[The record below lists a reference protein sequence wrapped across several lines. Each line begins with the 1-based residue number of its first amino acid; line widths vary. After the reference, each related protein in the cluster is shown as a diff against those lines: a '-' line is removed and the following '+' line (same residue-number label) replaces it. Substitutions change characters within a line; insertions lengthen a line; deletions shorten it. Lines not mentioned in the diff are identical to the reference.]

1 MAARK
6 AQNRQPP
13 AAPARWLTAAEEQT
27 WRDVASVLLRLP
39 WALECELQRDAGLSF
54 IEYHALARL
63 SETPSHTLRMS
74 ELAGLTHASLSR
86 LSHMIK
92 RLEARGLVRREP
104 DPTDGRYTNA
114 ILTRA
119 GHQHLLASAPAH
131 VATVRQL
138 VIDDLTMTELRQ
150 LHDATARILRRLD
163 QEPSCSD
170 MDEQAPRTAS
180 TSTAAR

>member
-6 AQNRQPP
+6 KTQSPQSP

-27 WRDVASVLLRLP
+27 WRNVASVLLRLP
-39 WALECELQRDAGLSF
+39 WALECQLQRDADLSF

-63 SETPSHTLRMS
+63 SETPGHTRRMS

-104 DPTDGRYTNA
+104 DPTDGRHTNP

-119 GHQHLLASAPAH
+119 GHEHLLASAPAH

-150 LHDATARILRRLD
+150 LHDAAARILRRLD
-163 QEPSCSD
+163 Q
-170 MDEQAPRTAS
+170 AP
-180 TSTAAR
+180 AADA

>member
-1 MAARK
+1 MAVRK
-6 AQNRQPP
+6 TQNRQPL

-27 WRDVASVLLRLP
+27 WRNFASVLLRLP
-39 WALECELQRDAGLSF
+39 WALECRLQHDADLSF

-63 SETPSHTLRMS
+63 SETPGHTRRMS

-92 RLEARGLVRREP
+92 RLETRGFVRREP

-114 ILTRA
+114 VLTRD
-119 GHQHLLASAPAH
+119 GHDHLLASAPAH

-138 VIDDLTMTELRQ
+138 VIDAFTMAELRQ
-150 LHDATARILRRLD
+150 LDDAAERILRRLD
-163 QEPSCSD
+163 QAPA
-170 MDEQAPRTAS
+170 DEAS
-180 TSTAAR
+180 GRDVHT